1 MEYVNA
7 SEKLGLDLARLLR
20 LGRAMS
26 DDAEARRDLVR
37 RLFCLITIAAED
49 AAATAVDGQSR
60 SLSPD
65 CARAAAASLG
75 ELGMAI
81 NRCLLEP
88 VHTDRSAKLAQLVS
102 EPGRYLVNNAFVLIT
117 SVVALK
123 EAGKKR
129 SAILD
134 AGINV
139 LGTPRASAVP
149 NAVAPPGKRPVSHAR

>member
-75 ELGMAI
+75 ELGMRI
-81 NRCLLEP
+81 EIL
-88 VHTDRSAKLAQLVS
+88 S
-102 EPGRYLVNNAFVLIT
+102 
-117 SVVALK
+117 
-123 EAGKKR
+123 
-129 SAILD
+129 SAITEVLN
-134 AGINV
+134 AGAI
-139 LGTPRASAVP
+139 GDDTA
-149 NAVAPPGKRPVSHAR
+149 